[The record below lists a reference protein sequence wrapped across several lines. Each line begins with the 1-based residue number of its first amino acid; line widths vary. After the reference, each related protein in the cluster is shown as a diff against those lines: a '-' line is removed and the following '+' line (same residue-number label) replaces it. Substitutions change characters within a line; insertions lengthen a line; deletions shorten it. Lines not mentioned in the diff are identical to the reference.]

1 MRKSSNPFHCL
12 CLMSAKSF
20 EDFAIHK
27 CPEMSAS
34 RPFPASLQA
43 VEWAQVV
50 DDVGPVEEPK
60 QPGTALSCKD
70 WSGQEMCC
78 VLHIARAIH
87 HTLRRAE
94 GSSNLASSPSKDQ
107 WPLLLWKEKM
117 TAITLQ
123 RHICP
128 RLKQPKKSRCISAHK
143 QSQELIF
150 YYLHI
155 SYSISLRA
163 SLNLKHQTSPWK
175 SWSGA
180 SVAFSCTTELSRRF
194 TSKTS
199 ASLLRDP
206 QRSAAGH
213 AVCSF
218 ELHGGPPAATSI
230 SMNQLGHWAIGNQPS
245 ISLNCTAIWHVVERR
260 ILAHL
265 HADVFSTDVNR
276 PACEF
281 ISKDSQTKEWS
292 SNIALCLVFLFKSWS
307 FVGYTSA
314 TPAAATLAALSEI
327 GSEVK
332 MDLQFMHFHLKRE
345 RSRKERGLKREQVRG
360 EGREEKTNGRERE
373 ERITS
378 SSAKRHGLWHHKRN
392 LDIQW
397 MPPKVDVNARCE
409 KTAKRRAW
417 KEGTL
422 VNDSERV
429 TVSKLHLNV
438 L

>member
-1 MRKSSNPFHCL
+1 
-12 CLMSAKSF
+12 
-20 EDFAIHK
+20 
-27 CPEMSAS
+27 MSAS

-78 VLHIARAIH
+78 VRFTIHCDELKALRTWHPVLPRTNGPCSSGKKRWRPSPFSGISARALNNQKNHDAYPHI
-87 HTLRRAE
+87 
-94 GSSNLASSPSKDQ
+94 SKV
-107 WPLLLWKEKM
+107 
-117 TAITLQ
+117 
-123 RHICP
+123 
-128 RLKQPKKSRCISAHK
+128 KSWFFTTYI
-143 QSQELIF
+143 
-150 YYLHI
+150 HI

-213 AVCSF
+213 AVCRI

-230 SMNQLGHWAIGNQPS
+230 SMNQSGHWAIGNQPS

-265 HADVFSTDVNR
+265 HADVFST

-281 ISKDSQTKEWS
+281 IPKDSQTKEWS
-292 SNIALCLVFLFKSWS
+292 SNIALCRVFLFKSWS
-307 FVGYTSA
+307 FWFFSGLHICHTCSCHSGCSVRNWFRGKDGPAIHALSCKKGAIQEGTGAQEGTSKRGRKRRKRQMAERERKELLHHQPNAVACGTTSA
-314 TPAAATLAALSEI
+314 TL
-327 GSEVK
+327 
-332 MDLQFMHFHLKRE
+332 
-345 RSRKERGLKREQVRG
+345 
-360 EGREEKTNGRERE
+360 
-373 ERITS
+373 TS
-378 SSAKRHGLWHHKRN
+378 SECLQKYMRMLDAKRQRNAGHEKKGPLWTTQN
-392 LDIQW
+392 GWLFPNFIW
-397 MPPKVDVNARCE
+397 MSYR
-409 KTAKRRAW
+409 
-417 KEGTL
+417 L
-422 VNDSERV
+422 VQNSLYVEV
-429 TVSKLHLNV
+429 QGHL
-438 L
+438 LQDA